1 MILSLCGLAA
11 GMGAAVFTFAPRS
24 VPPESARAAPPP
36 SGAPFVRPAATP
48 LAVAYELPDRP
59 SRLVTGPPLP
69 EPASTP
75 QADAPPPIVVPVS
88 DQPENRTAPPDM
100 AAVEED
106 EDKIPVDAAHKGF
119 TPLSFRTLASYKYE
133 VFVPDEDAPGGDL
146 PLTASRDQIPDRIK
160 ALNGKR
166 VAIRGFMVPTVVETD
181 GVKGFLLTRSRDLC
195 CFGIM
200 PKMNEW
206 IDATLDGKSV
216 PFYSDVV
223 ITVYGTLEVG
233 EERDGDVVL
242 SLYRLRVED
251 VVPLRD
257 ADLES
262 YYM

>member
-1 MILSLCGLAA
+1 M
-11 GMGAAVFTFAPRS
+11 
-24 VPPESARAAPPP
+24 
-36 SGAPFVRPAATP
+36 
-48 LAVAYELPDRP
+48 PDD
-59 SRLVTGPPLP
+59 
-69 EPASTP
+69 
-75 QADAPPPIVVPVS
+75 DANP
-88 DQPENRTAPPDM
+88 
-100 AAVEED
+100 
-106 EDKIPVDAAHKGF
+106 
-119 TPLSFRTLASYKYE
+119 
-133 VFVPDEDAPGGDL
+133 GDL
-146 PLTASRDQIPDRIK
+146 PPGASRDQIPDRIK

-206 IDATLDGKSV
+206 IDASLDGRSV

-242 SLYRLRVED
+242 SLYRLKVED
-251 VVPLRD
+251 VVPLRGAD
-257 ADLES
+257 AES